1 MRVSIVVGAVSAFC
15 LSSAIGAG
23 SARAQ
28 GQAAGDR
35 PAGAAEN
42 PRLQIN
48 REVIGH
54 ALSMAIES
62 SGLMMTAQTGAY
74 SRAYGAAPGAGMRG
88 ATGAGGGSYPGGA
101 SISGGANSA
110 GTQTRAGGSST
121 TGAGGTTSAAGGAST
136 TGGSAST
143 GSTQGTAGGLS
154 GAGGTG
160 TNAGSGTGN
169 PAGSGRSTGLA
180 GKEAYTS
187 GNRTPLPP
195 PRRDP
200 IANTPP
206 GQEDYAVVAAAGSP
220 GMIGY
225 AQSQL
230 QQHARRGF
238 DDSERLFREAI
249 NHAGGG
255 NSLTSRFLT
264 AAQDY
269 ARALESVAG
278 WRSGTRPAGST
289 TPAAG
294 SAGGLTG
301 NSIDP
306 QTLCLVNHAVKE
318 ALDSWKLKS
327 MCRSM
332 DGNAEGT
339 QVLRQHAQEMKT
351 ESQRLIDALASSSDV
366 PGTHGQ
372 SGGASSGSGAAAAA
386 AASDEARRDPRLL
399 NAATPPAPVRNGTV
413 RTEADPGT
421 ETSPATQAAA
431 GIPTRGIVA
440 AQEGAAAGAGDARGS
455 TPVSVTSLI
464 QMARG
469 LIRTIGEVSGE

>member
-1 MRVSIVVGAVSAFC
+1 V
-15 LSSAIGAG
+15 
-23 SARAQ
+23 
-28 GQAAGDR
+28 
-35 PAGAAEN
+35 
-42 PRLQIN
+42 
-48 REVIGH
+48 
-54 ALSMAIES
+54 
-62 SGLMMTAQTGAY
+62 
-74 SRAYGAAPGAGMRG
+74 
-88 ATGAGGGSYPGGA
+88 
-101 SISGGANSA
+101 
-110 GTQTRAGGSST
+110 
-121 TGAGGTTSAAGGAST
+121 
-136 TGGSAST
+136 

-225 AQSQL
+225 ASTQL
-230 QQHARRGF
+230 RDHARKGF
-238 DDSERLFREAI
+238 QDSDRLFREAI

-255 NSLTSRFLT
+255 NSLTSRYLN

-269 ARALESVAG
+269 ARALESLAG
-278 WRSGTRPAGST
+278 WRSGAQPAGAT

-294 SAGGLTG
+294 SASLPPA

-318 ALDSWKLKS
+318 ALASCKLKA
-327 MCRSM
+327 MCRTM

-339 QVLRQHAQEMKT
+339 QVLRQHAQEMQT
-351 ESQRLIDALASSSDV
+351 ESQRLIDALASASDV
-366 PGTHGQ
+366 PGTRGP
-372 SGGASSGSGAAAAA
+372 SGGAGSGAAAAA

-399 NAATPPAPVRNGTV
+399 NAATPPAPVRSGTV
-413 RTEADPGT
+413 PTEADRGT
-421 ETSPATQAAA
+421 ETSPGTLAAA

-440 AQEGAAAGAGDARGS
+440 AQEGAGAADARGAA
-455 TPVSVTSLI
+455 PVSVVSLI
-464 QMARG
+464 QTARG
-469 LIRTIGEVSGE
+469 LIRTIGEVSSE